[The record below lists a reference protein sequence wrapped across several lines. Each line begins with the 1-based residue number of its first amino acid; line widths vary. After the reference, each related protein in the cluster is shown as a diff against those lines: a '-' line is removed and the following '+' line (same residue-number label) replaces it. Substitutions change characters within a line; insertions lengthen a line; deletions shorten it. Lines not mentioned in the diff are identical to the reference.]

1 MHDTRWKQAVEWLAA
16 AATDPQECKR
26 QWDHGHGTALLA
38 AGRYWDVLS
47 VPDRLGL
54 LALDLLW
61 SDPLELPGPTLVDV
75 TARRVGFFLPPDPDS
90 EWVGCGVR
98 HVGRG
103 SWIAVPPPYRPPG
116 GWSGWSRRTARA
128 RCTRRNRWNGRCG
141 GRPARWR
148 CWRRSVRRLGGRAAG
163 ELRLGRLSGYG
174 RLRLRRRGRGRLL
187 RRLAW

>member
-1 MHDTRWKQAVEWLAA
+1 MWRYRTRPWRRARPRPGWDMHDTRWKQAVEWLAA
-16 AATDPQECKR
+16 AATNPQECKR
-26 QWDHGHGTALLA
+26 QWDHGQGTALLA

-90 EWVGCGVR
+90 EWVGFGVR

-103 SWIAVPPPYRPPG
+103 SWIAVPPPYRP
-116 GWSGWSRRTARA
+116 S
-128 RCTRRNRWNGRCG
+128 
-141 GRPARWR
+141 
-148 CWRRSVRRLGGRAAG
+148 
-163 ELRLGRLSGYG
+163 GRLEWLVPPDGTG
-174 RLRLRRRGRGRLL
+174 TLHAAEPLERALRRATGT
-187 RRLAW
+187 LAVLAPVSAEPSPDCW